1 LGGAVR
7 TLGVRVRK
15 RDWEEGVGAAVGGA
29 GRSLQKLF
37 CREPKFVL

>member
-15 RDWEEGVGAAVGGA
+15 RDWEEGVGGGLGGA
-29 GRSLQKLF
+29 SVKPAEIVLSG
-37 CREPKFVL
+37 PKFCV